1 MFLFSSRN
9 ALEAATNE
17 SNFVLDSVCIYVA
30 QDCTV
35 YLKDLIKLC
44 TRRNQPSKY
53 KSLSAL
59 KKDKANCNSSHYT
72 LNSGMFSSGH
82 SYLKSRKRLR
92 SSLKSLGSSIDLAA
106 EQFSTGSSAAK
117 QKEASDKGSS
127 SAESNITSHNNSANQ
142 SIDDVF
148 ANSSAVTNI
157 IDGKSSSSFN
167 LGAIHL
173 NSHLKEKNLSA
184 NSSTSSSSS
193 SSSRSSKSTSSANRH
208 STGSTLLNELKK
220 STKKSKWKSVIILIP
235 LRLGGEKFNSI
246 YTNCIKK
253 LFKSPYCIGIIGGR
267 PKHSLYFV
275 GVHDDKLIYL
285 GKKFAFFHIQIY
297 ANRPTVSLSIIR
309 PDPHYCQ
316 DSVDTS
322 KSNFP
327 LNSYHCSTARKL
339 SINRIDPSCT
349 IGFYCKTEDDLNS
362 LIEFTRREMLPSS
375 QKINGK
381 QYPIFLFDE
390 VNSVN
395 SNQEFYENLNNN
407 TSNSSNLNGSPLNKN
422 GQPVERRDRLVKVK
436 HQYLHENG
444 VKEIDSE
451 DFVLL

>member
-1 MFLFSSRN
+1 MF
-9 ALEAATNE
+9 A
-17 SNFVLDSVCIYVA
+17 
-30 QDCTV
+30 
-35 YLKDLIKLC
+35 
-44 TRRNQPSKY
+44 
-53 KSLSAL
+53 
-59 KKDKANCNSSHYT
+59 
-72 LNSGMFSSGH
+72 SGQ

-106 EQFSTGSSAAK
+106 EFSASSKSKETG
-117 QKEASDKGSS
+117 DKNSGSS
-127 SAESNITSHNNSANQ
+127 SAESNITSRNNSANQ

-148 ANSSAVTNI
+148 TNSAVASSI

-208 STGSTLLNELKK
+208 STGSILLNELKK
-220 STKKSKWKSVIILIP
+220 SNKKSKWKSVILLIP

-253 LFKSPYCIGIIGGR
+253 LFKSPYCIGIIGGK

-285 GKKFAFFHIQIY
+285 GELLEKKVVFFKISIFNVQPLIV
-297 ANRPTVSLSIIR
+297 PVISLA
-309 PDPHYCQ
+309 DPHYCQ
-316 DSVDTS
+316 DAVDTS

-339 SINRIDPSCT
+339 PINRIDPSCT
-349 IGFYCKTEDDLNS
+349 IGFYCKTEDDLNN
-362 LIEFTRREMLPSS
+362 LIEFTRKEMLPSN
-375 QKINGK
+375 QKINGQ
-381 QYPIFLFDE
+381 QYPIFVFDE
-390 VNSVN
+390 VNSVS
-395 SNQEFYENLNNN
+395 SNNAFYETLNNN
-407 TSNSSNLNGSPLNKN
+407 TLNSSNLNDNGAIKN
-422 GQPVERRDRLVKVK
+422 GRTIEKPKDRLVKVK
-436 HQYLHENG
+436 HQYLHEAG
-444 VKEIDSE
+444 LKEIDSE
-451 DFVLL
+451 DFVLLWTNLFA